1 MNSRQKKANFHYSK
15 KNYIPFTCVLRNLKY
30 FILLDFAF
38 VFFRV
43 DGEALKGQ
51 KQFSNNNSRSAVS
64 TVARG
69 GNILQSNCSREKH
82 ANMLRIFLNPPGFHP
97 NLKLQLDPDRFC
109 RDRPYDVIIQSLR
122 DF

>member
-51 KQFSNNNSRSAVS
+51 KQFSNNNSRSC
-64 TVARG
+64 
-69 GNILQSNCSREKH
+69 LNCCTGRQHYTIKMQQGKH
-82 ANMLRIFLNPPGFHP
+82 ANMLRILLNPPGFHQE
-97 NLKLQLDPDRFC
+97 LKLQSDPDRVC

>member
-51 KQFSNNNSRSAVS
+51 KQFSNNNSRSC
-64 TVARG
+64 
-69 GNILQSNCSREKH
+69 LNCCTGRQH
-82 ANMLRIFLNPPGFHP
+82 FTI
-97 NLKLQLDPDRFC
+97 KLQQGKTCKYVANIFKPPRIPPRVEAPVGSGSCLPG
-109 RDRPYDVIIQSLR
+109 PTL
-122 DF
+122 